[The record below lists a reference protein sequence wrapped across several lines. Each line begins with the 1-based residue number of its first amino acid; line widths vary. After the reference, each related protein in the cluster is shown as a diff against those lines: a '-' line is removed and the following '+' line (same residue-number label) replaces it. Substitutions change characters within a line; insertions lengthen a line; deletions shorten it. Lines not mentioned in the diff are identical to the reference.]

1 MASEHRGR
9 NHVDKGAATGERR
22 PPRSGASGAGA
33 LRSWRDPLD
42 SYLAHHRKTASE
54 SGRRMVQSPLS
65 SLMTWLVM
73 GIAMALPVCL
83 MLLLG
88 SLQSVAQ
95 GWEDAA
101 RINVY
106 LAGGVEEAAAA
117 RLRDQVVMR
126 EEVAAVVLIP
136 RDQALDEFRASSGLG
151 AALDYLEQN
160 PLPHT
165 LVVTPGDTF
174 RGQDDLDRLATMLGG
189 FAGVEQVQV
198 DLQWLQRLNAIAEI
212 LQRGVAALSLLL
224 AAAVI
229 LVIGNTIRLSIESRR
244 DEILIVKLVGGTDA
258 FVRRPFLYTGVWY
271 GLGGALVAWWLVEI
285 AFWWVSGPVE
295 RLGNLYGGGF
305 TLEGLSA
312 GAGFALLLTGILLGW
327 LGSWV
332 AVKRHLKAIEPT

>member
-1 MASEHRGR
+1 MASERRVSRTG
-9 NHVDKGAATGERR
+9 KGPAPGERR
-22 PPRSGASGAGA
+22 AQQPGARGAGA

-42 SYLAHHRKTASE
+42 SYLAHHRKTAGE
-54 SGRRMVQSPLS
+54 SGRRMLQSPLS

-106 LAGGVEEAAAA
+106 LAEGVDESAAGELRRELA
-117 RLRDQVVMR
+117 LRDGI
-126 EEVAAVVLIP
+126 ETVLFIP
-136 RDQALDEFRASSGLG
+136 RDQALAEFRASSGLG
-151 AALDYLEQN
+151 NALDYLDQN

-165 LVVTPGDTF
+165 LVVTPAATY
-174 RGQDDLDRLATMLGG
+174 RSQDDLSRLGTSIRGID
-189 FAGVEQVQV
+189 GVDQVQV
-198 DLQWLQRLNAIAEI
+198 DLQWLQRLNTIADI
-212 LQRGVAALSLLL
+212 LQRGVTALSLLL

-229 LVIGNTIRLSIESRR
+229 LVIGNTIRLAIESRR

-285 AFWWVSGPVE
+285 AFWWVGGPVE
-295 RLGNLYGGGF
+295 QLGALYGGGF
-305 TLEGLSA
+305 SLQGLPFGS
-312 GAGFALLLTGILLGW
+312 GLLLLLVGVGLGW